1 MPVDASVSIDVPNRE
16 DLEELAELF
25 HEDMLELG
33 VPTSLERQR
42 ELVTKMLEDLESAS
56 PQCVCW
62 VAREEGAPQ
71 RVSGLI
77 MANCN
82 WSPKFQGRSLW
93 IESLY
98 VPEHGRRRGIGRGLV
113 DHLLDWAED
122 HGIEGIDI
130 EAYRGNTPA
139 SVLYRTMG
147 FRRLGRERFFYNI
160 EH

>member
-1 MPVDASVSIDVPNRE
+1 MDASISIDIPGPE
-16 DLEELAELF
+16 DLEELAQLF
-25 HEDMLELG
+25 HEDMVELG
-33 VPTSLERQR
+33 VSTTIERQR
-42 ELVTKMLEDLESAS
+42 TLATRLLEDLGGEE
-56 PQCVCW
+56 PRCLCW
-62 VAREEGAPQ
+62 VAREAGAAH
-71 RVSGLI
+71 RISGLI
-77 MANCN
+77 MANLN

-93 IESLY
+93 IESLF

-147 FRRLGRERFFYNI
+147 FRRLGRERFYYTI
-160 EH
+160 EHND